1 MNKVLRSLLDFWN
14 IKVTTIEESKDLSKM
29 GMDELIESILT
40 YEMKRKLKEDETK
53 AKKGITL
60 KMINEE
66 GEEDSSIDEQM

>member
-1 MNKVLRSLLDFWN
+1 MNKVLRSLLDLWN